1 MRMFWKAI
9 YLLHSFWCEG
19 YEPICAALT
28 QFYHF
33 SLSSDDVTSHLSS
46 DGVLLVTAP
55 LRNGTAV
62 QRDERRAIQ

>member
-9 YLLHSFWCEG
+9 YLLHSFG

>member
-9 YLLHSFWCEG
+9 YLLHSFW